1 VVDPVDRHVVR
12 RGVKRLGLGLAVAA
26 ALASG
31 SAYARP
37 TLDGPRMDQ
46 LGKYEVLTFSDPFS
60 GGIDRGKAIGVIDA
74 TPEEVFR
81 VATDFARYKEYMPRI
96 AGVDQLRRDE
106 DSAQVVISA
115 ELPWPAGHTWIEA
128 SYRFERTSHD
138 IYRIRFDMSRGNMKR
153 YLGSLYIEPWSR
165 TQTAITYELVAEP
178 DIVAPKS
185 IINKGVRRSAGKF
198 IHALRQHINDMHRL
212 GLLHPL
218 LPAVAAGPSTVVR
231 PNPATLK
238 ARR

>member
-1 VVDPVDRHVVR
+1 MVDLVEQHAIR
-12 RGVKRLGLGLAVAA
+12 RGVKRLGLAVAA
-26 ALASG
+26 ALLAMG
-31 SAYARP
+31 GAAQARP
-37 TLDGPRMDQ
+37 TLDGPRMTQ
-46 LGKYEVLTFSDPFS
+46 LGKYEVLTFSDPFG

-81 VATDFARYKEYMPRI
+81 IATDFDRYKDYMPRI
-96 AGVDQLRRDE
+96 AGVEQLARDR
-106 DSAQVVISA
+106 DGAQVVISA

-128 SYRFERTSHD
+128 SYRFERTASD
-138 IYRIRFDMSRGNMKR
+138 IYRIRFDMSRGNMRR
-153 YLGSLYIEPWSR
+153 YLGSLYIEPWSP

-212 GLLHPL
+212 GLLHPV
-218 LPAVAAGPSTVVR
+218 LPAMAVGPSTVVR